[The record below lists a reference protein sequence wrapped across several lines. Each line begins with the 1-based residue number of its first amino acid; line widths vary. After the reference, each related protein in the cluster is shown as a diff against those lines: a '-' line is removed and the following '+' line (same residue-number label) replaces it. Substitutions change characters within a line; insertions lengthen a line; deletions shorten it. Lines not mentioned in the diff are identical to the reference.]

1 MGFIFLLGRRALFFF
16 IFQLNKDSIT
26 LDMIKNGDVDLKLM
40 KQYAKKYIPT
50 NINALC
56 RMEKYKQHIIKHFE
70 TMDL

>member
-1 MGFIFLLGRRALFFF
+1 
-16 IFQLNKDSIT
+16 
-26 LDMIKNGDVDLKLM
+26 MIKNGDVDLKLM

-70 TMDL
+70 TMDM